1 MSTTDQPPPSLV
13 ALGHIAFPPTTFVAD
28 AYPPL
33 ALFAVGWYT
42 CFNWTLSVVKEAE
55 GTIFAINLRRKKQEK
70 VRVRNLFAWN
80 FFGTGTLVKYP
91 FRNYNQ
97 SSSSK
102 IVKDHYVWF
111 LAPWFQKGSKKVPK
125 RFQNSSKKVPNIC
138 SINVLPI

>member
-1 MSTTDQPPPSLV
+1 MATSVGETRLKLNPKTIENTRVTMNTIIPLHTFASSAV
-13 ALGHIAFPPTTFVAD
+13 AIVEWGILNCQKRNIRPR
-28 AYPPL
+28 
-33 ALFAVGWYT
+33 
-42 CFNWTLSVVKEAE
+42 NKKEK
-55 GTIFAINLRRKKQEK
+55 RKKI
-70 VRVRNLFAWN
+70 RVRNLFAWN